1 MAPAMSMRCMTV
13 PPRMN
18 PSGFASLGSTTCTI
32 SVADSAARLGVTS
45 KLWLLEVV
53 ADPDREPRL
62 AERGAA
68 AGGRK
73 QHVLPVLVEE
83 RPPRPVE
90 VDREPEREGFET
102 HPVGGAAIPQPEAA
116 HGLVRDDGNGKACDW
131 IRQISACRVG
141 LVAHDCRVRLG

>member
-1 MAPAMSMRCMTV
+1 MAPAISIRCMTL

-62 AERGAA
+62 AELGAP

-73 QHVLPVLVEE
+73 QHVLPALVEE
-83 RPPRPVE
+83 RAPRPVE
-90 VDREPEREGFET
+90 VDGEPQREGLET
-102 HPVGGAAIPQPEAA
+102 HPVGGAAVPQPEAA
-116 HGLVRDDGNGKACDW
+116 HGSVLDDGDGEACDW
-131 IRQISACRVG
+131 IRQIRACRVG
-141 LVAHDCRVRLG
+141 LVAHD